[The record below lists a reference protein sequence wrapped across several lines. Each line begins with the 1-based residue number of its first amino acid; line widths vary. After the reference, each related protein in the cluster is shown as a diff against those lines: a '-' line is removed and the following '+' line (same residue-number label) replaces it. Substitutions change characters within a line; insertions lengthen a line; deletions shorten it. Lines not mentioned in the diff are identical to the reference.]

1 MFSVGKLSNY
11 DKLLFSK
18 IFLYCFYQHFKT
30 SKLIRL
36 ENLQRHHTRTKKIS
50 LKKFTD
56 SPRIKLAETEHL
68 SLKELEKKMEEK
80 YPCYAKRA
88 LVSNV

>member
-1 MFSVGKLSNY
+1 M
-11 DKLLFSK
+11 
-18 IFLYCFYQHFKT
+18 YCFYQHFKT

-36 ENLQRHHTRTKKIS
+36 KDLKSHHTCTKKDS
-50 LKKFTD
+50 LKEFTD
-56 SPRIKLAETEHL
+56 CPRIKLADTEHL

-80 YPCYAKRA
+80 YPSYAKRA